1 VVPGNILFVQE
12 GDKVSTDGVVQDL
25 PPPMQKEL
33 KEFVHMITWLD
44 LGIGGVFFLIGFAIC
59 NPFRTN
65 LIFATVFSQPM
76 YRWSCCPR

>member
-1 VVPGNILFVQE
+1 
-12 GDKVSTDGVVQDL
+12 
-25 PPPMQKEL
+25 MQKEL